1 MQRGEVLPQH
11 HWRQLVKLGQAAGR
25 RHPLNEPAQRIL
37 KLIGR
42 SSASM
47 LTDEI
52 EVGGNQRFVAHHRV
66 NRQLAHRAPPI
77 GEPRKGTFR
86 PMEVMRTMRCEYV
99 ADPDAI
105 SLLSSAGSA

>member
-1 MQRGEVLPQH
+1 
-11 HWRQLVKLGQAAGR
+11 VKLRDATGLGG
-25 RHPLNEPAQRIL
+25 EPQKESAKSIL
-37 KLIGR
+37 KLMGR

-77 GEPRKGTFR
+77 GEARKGTFR
-86 PMEVMRTMRCEYV
+86 PMEVMRTMPCEYV
-99 ADPDAI
+99 ADPEAI
-105 SLLSSAGSA
+105 SLLSSADSA